1 MPKSRKPVVVV
12 SKCLGFAACRY
23 DGAMIR
29 DEFVE
34 KLWPCVRFMPVCPEM
49 EIGLGAPRG
58 EIRIVVSE
66 GKRRLVQPATGGDLT
81 RRMVRFAERRLKS
94 LRRVDGFILKARSP
108 SCGIRDVKF
117 FAGPDEERPIGKG
130 AGFFAEAVMK
140 RFPGLPV
147 EDEKRLAS
155 AALQRRFLRRLKP
168 RMNPPSSHTPGLRR
182 AGTDERG

>member
-1 MPKSRKPVVVV
+1 MAKSRKPVVVV

-34 KLWPCVRFMPVCPEM
+34 KLRPRVRFVPVCPEM
-49 EIGLGAPRG
+49 EIGLGVPR
-58 EIRIVVSE
+58 EKIRIVVSE
-66 GKRRLVQPATGGDLT
+66 GKRRLVQPATGRDLT
-81 RRMVRFAERRLKS
+81 RRMARFAERRLKS

-108 SCGIRDVKF
+108 SCGIRDAKI
-117 FAGPDEERPIGKG
+117 FAGPEEERPIRKG

-140 RFPGLPV
+140 TFPDLPV

-155 AALQRRFLRRLKP
+155 AGVQRRFLARVTKPCESAVADSQGSRHITRR
-168 RMNPPSSHTPGLRR
+168 
-182 AGTDERG
+182 